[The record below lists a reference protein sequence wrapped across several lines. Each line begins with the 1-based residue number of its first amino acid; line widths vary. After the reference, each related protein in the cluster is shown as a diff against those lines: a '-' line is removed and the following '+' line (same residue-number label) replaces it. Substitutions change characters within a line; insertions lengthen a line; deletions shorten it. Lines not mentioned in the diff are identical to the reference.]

1 MGGGQGGGGADGGGP
16 VRAWVTASAED
27 FESVS
32 LGAPAWHPDPVPDD
46 GPYADHGAFF
56 RARGVTPPQAFRIS
70 SPFGAGGWLTVE
82 SYTRLSGAPFSS
94 FAAVVKDPANPQN
107 HVLRIGSPAH
117 TDATII
123 RPTHPLPARY
133 RVSLRVGF
141 ADFGDGLPGLN
152 GYRGGE
158 TAEPWSS
165 AGATQQNGFY
175 WLTILDA
182 VPRPHNNV
190 WIHHHRKVVIDSDN
204 NFPPWMEIFD
214 GKQFISS
221 GERPV
226 MMFALDGKGVGT
238 DGAGKPF
245 LSFANGTWQPSG
257 KIRAVDAYL
266 AGEWY
271 RVSIERSDGR
281 FTMEISGRFKY
292 GGVAIYRSSI
302 DFAANC
308 VWHFNQSPGE
318 APARCIDGGHS
329 PSLGPEFP
337 NWPADIGWPD
347 YFMFGDP
354 HNNYYRGKVYYDD
367 VRLEVPR

>member
-1 MGGGQGGGGADGGGP
+1 MGKVKFGALFLLSHRRRTPMRWPPMRLLSGCGLISALLLACGAGPGSSLSPEPGSGADGGGGNPGASDAGSAGKGADGGSVGGTADAGMGGGQGGGGADGGGP
-16 VRAWVTASAED
+16 VREWVTARAGD
-27 FESVS
+27 FESVP

-182 VPRPHNNV
+182 VPR
-190 WIHHHRKVVIDSDN
+190 
-204 NFPPWMEIFD
+204 
-214 GKQFISS
+214 
-221 GERPV
+221 
-226 MMFALDGKGVGT
+226 
-238 DGAGKPF
+238 
-245 LSFANGTWQPSG
+245 
-257 KIRAVDAYL
+257 
-266 AGEWY
+266 
-271 RVSIERSDGR
+271 
-281 FTMEISGRFKY
+281 
-292 GGVAIYRSSI
+292 
-302 DFAANC
+302 
-308 VWHFNQSPGE
+308 
-318 APARCIDGGHS
+318 
-329 PSLGPEFP
+329 
-337 NWPADIGWPD
+337 
-347 YFMFGDP
+347 
-354 HNNYYRGKVYYDD
+354 
-367 VRLEVPR
+367 